1 MRNILAAAGFK
12 DDRKVLKRAARLAR
26 EQSARLTILSVAE
39 DLWLEAADISQ
50 MPEVSEA
57 REEALAIARQDIE
70 KLAASS
76 GLAAASF
83 DVRAEVGKAPD
94 TILKV
99 AEEIAADVIVVGAG
113 RRRTLVEKVLGST
126 ADRIVRSSA
135 VPVLVVKDPDD
146 GPYRHVMAAIDLS
159 QSSPF
164 VARTA
169 VDIHTEGA
177 VELVHAVEVA
187 LALEQAFLRS
197 ATLGG
202 RVSDYKTAL
211 IAGAKERLSQLAAGL
226 DARHEPRIRAVSGDP
241 IAVLMRLSARE
252 GPNLIVASRHSKG
265 ALERMLLGSVAMR
278 LLRQCRCDILI
289 APAPG
294 A

>member
-1 MRNILAAAGFK
+1 MRSILAAVGFR

-26 EQSARLTILSVAE
+26 EQSAPLTIVSVAE

-50 MPEVSEA
+50 MPEVREA

-70 KLAASS
+70 DLAAKS
-76 GLAAASF
+76 GLVAESF
-83 DVRAEVGKAPD
+83 TVRAEVGKAPD
-94 TILKV
+94 TILQV
-99 AEEIAADVIVVGAG
+99 AEEIAADLIVVGAG

-146 GPYRHVMAAIDLS
+146 SPYRHVMAAIDLS
-159 QSSPF
+159 PSSRL

-169 VDIHTEGA
+169 ADVCADGTL
-177 VELVHAVEVA
+177 ELVHAVEVA

-197 ATLGG
+197 ATIGG
-202 RVSDYKTAL
+202 RVSGYKAAL
-211 IAGAKERLSQLAAGL
+211 IAKANEHLRQLAAGL
-226 DARHEPRIRAVSGDP
+226 DARHEPRIRAVAGNP
-241 IAVLMRLSARE
+241 IAVLMRLSGRAS
-252 GPNLIVASRHSKG
+252 PNLIVASRHGKG
-265 ALERMLLGSVAMR
+265 TFERMLLGGVAMR

-289 APAPG
+289 APVPA
-294 A
+294 